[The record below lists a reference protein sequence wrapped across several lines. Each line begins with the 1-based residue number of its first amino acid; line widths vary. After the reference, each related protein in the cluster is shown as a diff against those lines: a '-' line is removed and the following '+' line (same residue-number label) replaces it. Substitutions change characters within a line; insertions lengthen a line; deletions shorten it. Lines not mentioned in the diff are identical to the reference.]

1 MKSRIFL
8 PFAVIGFAAG
18 LLAVSGCKS
27 SVNSVENAQ
36 KTGQRQ
42 MISDQRVI
50 TDRGLAKKV
59 SIVGV
64 NQVTTPG
71 GFLKVQIELLNTTR
85 SPQRFS
91 YRFEWFDA
99 TGMLISSPAAPAF
112 PDQIDGG
119 EDKFIT
125 GQSPTP
131 VCKDFR
137 VKFLGNTN

>member
-1 MKSRIFL
+1 MNTRIFL
-8 PFAVIGFAAG
+8 TLAAAGMFAAT
-18 LLAVSGCKS
+18 GCKS

-42 MISDQRVI
+42 MVTDQRII
-50 TDRGLAKKV
+50 TDRGLAKTI

-85 SPQRFS
+85 SPLRFS

-99 TGMLISSPAAPAF
+99 NGMLLNSAAMPTF

-131 VCKDFR
+131 ACKDFR
-137 VKFLGNTN
+137 VKFLKISN